1 MPPPEPPSRGLVL
14 GGSGSGKSAYAESL
28 VIGHDP
34 VLYLATGGAPSD
46 VDAEWARRMQAH
58 RDRRP
63 ASWRT
68 VESVDPA
75 ALGDAQGTVLLDSVT
90 TWLAAV
96 MDVTGCWSGSPDAEA
111 GLGRHTDDLLVAWT
125 ATAAT
130 VVAVSDEVGLGVVP
144 DTSSG
149 RRYRDELGRLN
160 QRLAAAADRVW
171 LVVAGLPLRLK

>member
-1 MPPPEPPSRGLVL
+1 VLVL
-14 GGSGSGKSAYAESL
+14 GGSASGKSVYAESL
-28 VIGHDP
+28 VTGREP
-34 VLYLATGGAPSD
+34 VVYLATGAVPSAG
-46 VDAEWARRMQAH
+46 DAEWANRVRTH

-75 ALGDAQGTVLLDSVT
+75 ALADARGTVLLDSVT

-96 MDVTGCWSGSPDAEA
+96 MDASGCWSGAPGAEA
-111 GLGRHTDDLLVAWT
+111 ELGRHVDTLLAAWAT
-125 ATAAT
+125 TAAT

-144 DTSSG
+144 GTSSG

-160 QRLAAAADRVW
+160 QRLAAAADQVW
-171 LVVAGLPLRLK
+171 LVVAGLPLQLK